1 VLSASIPA
9 RLVDAGVQVVA
20 GDAHSIT
27 YRVDDRAVVAD
38 LVLAER
44 VQSPATVLSHARRH
58 PGHRIFVVCE
68 TISSEARAALLTD
81 TDVDLSVGSTGELM
95 LSGRTYRTPAPA
107 RPHRAAGERTWRRR
121 AAERVCVL
129 TRDHMRQG
137 DIAAAIA
144 VSQQAVS
151 KMNEKCPL
159 PATPMS
165 DAARREYLMRLSSA
179 PADDGLVETYW
190 YGMDHPVVEQVR
202 NATRLGAK
210 LTVRI
215 LAGGEVA
222 ADVLQPWRVPTR
234 GLVYAEELV
243 DLSEFGLVE
252 ATAEESTLT
261 VRVPADPTVWTT
273 ASWWLRVS
281 NEQRSGI
288 TTVDPV
294 IALQDLSVGA
304 DLGDGAPQRLGDWI
318 VHR

>member
-1 VLSASIPA
+1 MLSASIPA
-9 RLVDAGVQVVA
+9 RLVDAGVQVVT

-27 YRVDDRAVVAD
+27 YRIDGRAVVAD

-44 VQSPATVLSHARRH
+44 VPSPAAVLGHVRRH
-58 PGHRIFVVCE
+58 PGRRVFVVCE
-68 TISSEARAALLTD
+68 TISDEARSALLD
-81 TDVDLSVGSTGELM
+81 DIDVDLSVGSTGELV
-95 LSGRTYRTPAPA
+95 LSGRTYRTPTPG
-107 RPHRAAGERTWRRR
+107 RPHRAANERSWRRR

-129 TRDHMRQG
+129 TRDQLRQR

-151 KMNEKCPL
+151 KMTEKDPL
-159 PATPMS
+159 PDTPMTS
-165 DAARREYLMRLSSA
+165 AARREILMKLASV
-179 PADDGLVETYW
+179 PADSGLVETYW
-190 YGMDHPVVEQVR
+190 YGMDPVVEQVR
-202 NATRLGAK
+202 SATRLGAE

-234 GLVYAEELV
+234 GLVYAKELV

-252 ATAEESTLT
+252 ATAEEATLT

-281 NEQRSGI
+281 DRQRSDI
-288 TTVDPV
+288 ITVDPV
-294 IALQDLSVGA
+294 IALQDLSDGT

>member
-1 VLSASIPA
+1 MLSASIPA
-9 RLVDAGVQVVA
+9 RLVDAGVQVVT

-27 YRVDDRAVVAD
+27 YRIDGRAVVAD
-38 LVLAER
+38 LALAER
-44 VQSPATVLSHARRH
+44 VPSPAAVLGHVRRH
-58 PGHRIFVVCE
+58 PGRRVFVVCE
-68 TISSEARAALLTD
+68 TISDEARSALLAD
-81 TDVDLSVGSTGELM
+81 TDVDLSVGSTGELV
-95 LSGRTYRTPAPA
+95 LSGRTYRTPTPG
-107 RPHRAAGERTWRRR
+107 RPHRAASERAWRRR

-129 TRDHMRQG
+129 TCDQLRQR
-137 DIAAAIA
+137 DIADAIA

-151 KMNEKCPL
+151 KMTEKDPL
-159 PATPMS
+159 PGTPMTS
-165 DAARREYLMRLSSA
+165 AARREILMKLASV
-179 PADDGLVETYW
+179 PADSGLVETYW
-190 YGMDHPVVEQVR
+190 YGMDPVVEQVR
-202 NATRLGAK
+202 SATRLGAE

-252 ATAEESTLT
+252 ATAEEATLT

-281 NEQRSGI
+281 DRQRSDI
-288 TTVDPV
+288 ITVDPV
-294 IALQDLSVGA
+294 IALQDLSDGV

>member
-1 VLSASIPA
+1 MQPSSVPA

-27 YRVDDRAVVAD
+27 YRVDGRAVTAD

-44 VQSPATVLSHARRH
+44 VQSPAALLRHVRHH
-58 PGHRIFVVCE
+58 PGRVFVVCE
-68 TISSEARAALLTD
+68 TVSDEARSALLAD
-81 TDVDLSVGSTGELM
+81 TGVDLSVGSTGELV
-95 LSGRTYRTPAPA
+95 LSGRTFRPPAAA
-107 RPHRAAGERTWRRR
+107 RAPRAASVRSWRRR

-129 TRDHMRQG
+129 TRDHLRQV
-137 DIAAAIA
+137 DIAAAVA

-151 KMNEKCPL
+151 KMTEKDPL
-159 PATPMS
+159 PDTPMS
-165 DAARREYLMRLSSA
+165 EAARREFLIELSSM
-179 PADDGLVETYW
+179 PADDGLIETYW
-190 YGMDHPVVEQVR
+190 YGIDPAVEQVR
-202 NATRLGAK
+202 SAIRLGAE

-243 DLSEFGLVE
+243 DVSDFGLVE
-252 ATAEESTLT
+252 ATAEEATLT
-261 VRVPADPTVWTT
+261 VRVPADPTVLTT
-273 ASWWLRVS
+273 AAWWQRVS
-281 NEQRSGI
+281 DAQRSDI

-294 IALQDLSVGA
+294 VALQDLSNGA

-318 VHR
+318 ARR

>member
-1 VLSASIPA
+1 MQSASIPA
-9 RLVDAGVQVVA
+9 RLVDAGVPVVA

-27 YRVDDRAVVAD
+27 YRVDGHAVTAE

-44 VQSPATVLSHARRH
+44 VASPAAVLGHVRRH
-58 PGHRIFVVCE
+58 PGHRVFVVCE
-68 TISSEARAALLTD
+68 TVSDAARSALLAD
-81 TDVDLSVGSTGELM
+81 ADVDLSVGSTGELV
-95 LSGRTYRTPAPA
+95 LSGRTYRAPAAA
-107 RPHRAAGERTWRRR
+107 RPHRAAGERRWRRR

-129 TRDHMRQG
+129 TRDHLRQG
-137 DIAAAIA
+137 DIAAAVA

-151 KMNEKCPL
+151 KMTEKDPL
-159 PATPMS
+159 PDTPM
-165 DAARREYLMRLSSA
+165 AEAVRRELLIELSSV

-190 YGMDHPVVEQVR
+190 YGMDPVVEQVR
-202 NATRLGAK
+202 SAIRLGAE

-222 ADVLQPWRVPTR
+222 GDVLQPWRVPTR

-243 DLSEFGLVE
+243 DLSAFDLVE
-252 ATAEESTLT
+252 ATAEEATLT

-273 ASWWLRVS
+273 AAWWQQVS
-281 NEQRSGI
+281 DAQRSDI

-294 IALQDLSVGA
+294 VVLQDLSAGA

-318 VHR
+318 VRR